1 MLKRLALI
9 FPVLFMLAACDPLV
23 QIAGAVPADEDEF
36 AKRHVALLAAKDFAA
51 VEAMMSPE
59 LFAAAGRAT
68 LDEMAA
74 LLPATAPK
82 SIQIA
87 YYGTFEVD
95 GARRI
100 NMYYQYRFDEFWI
113 LVEMVLDRRG
123 DELAVVSLHL
133 YRGDQAWTEAN
144 RFTLTGKDPQHFVIF
159 AMAIFNPLFILFAI
173 VQCIRTPMPRR
184 KWLWIIFILVG
195 LTEIQLNWTT
205 GEVGFEPLKALLLG
219 AGFWKQ
225 SPISPLVLSVGIP
238 FGAIIFLLKRKKWL
252 QPPPADAAIP
262 G

>member
-9 FPVLFMLAACDPLV
+9 FPVLFMLAACDPLA
-23 QIAGAVPADEDEF
+23 QIAAVVPADEDEF

-59 LFAAAGRAT
+59 LRVAADRTT
-68 LDEMAA
+68 LAEMAA
-74 LLPATAPK
+74 LLPATASK
-82 SIQIA
+82 DIQVA
-87 YYGTFEVD
+87 YYGTVEID

-100 NMYYQYRFDEFWI
+100 SMYYQYRFDEAWI
-113 LVEMVLDRRG
+113 LVEMVLDRRA
-123 DELAVVSLHL
+123 DELAVVGLHL

-144 RFTLTGKDPQHFVIF
+144 RFTLTGKGPQHFVIF
-159 AMAIFNPLFILFAI
+159 AMAIFNPVFILFAV
-173 VQCIRTPMPRR
+173 VQCVRTPMPRR

-205 GEVGFEPLKALLLG
+205 GEIGFEPLKALLLG

-225 SPISPLVLSVGIP
+225 SPISPLLLTVGIP
-238 FGAIIFLLKRKKWL
+238 LGAIIFLLKRKKWL

-262 G
+262 S